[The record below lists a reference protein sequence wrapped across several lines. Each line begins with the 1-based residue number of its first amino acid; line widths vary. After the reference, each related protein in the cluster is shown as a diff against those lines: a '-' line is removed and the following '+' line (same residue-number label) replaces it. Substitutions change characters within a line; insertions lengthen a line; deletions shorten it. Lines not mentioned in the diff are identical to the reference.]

1 MILVLVLVL
10 WLPVFLQLRA
20 DTWPVMWYW
29 EKKPEKL
36 LRKTLSRAR
45 PEKLAMQTVCCGSGK
60 GQGLAPFSSQMRSS
74 FYAIK

>member
-1 MILVLVLVL
+1 
-10 WLPVFLQLRA
+10 
-20 DTWPVMWYW
+20 MWYW

-60 GQGLAPFSSQMRSS
+60 GQGLAPFSSQMRSG